1 MGWRVVEGALRFA
14 VTGIVYSGSRPS
26 YLEAIRSALT
36 DFYEGDGGG
45 CEVKKCAGSANGK
58 DLCTSTA

>member
-1 MGWRVVEGALRFA
+1 VVEGALRFA
-14 VTGIVYSGSRPS
+14 VTGIVYSGS
-26 YLEAIRSALT
+26 LEAIRSALT